1 MAVRSKLEDGNIRGG
16 VHIICSDEKP
26 AVSNVATLKALRERH
41 PPALADFAA
50 VPDPSAFSAMSVTK
64 REVSSAI
71 RSFPAGS
78 AGGPDGIRPQ
88 HILDLI
94 TCKEAGQDLVAAIT
108 QLVNLLLEGH
118 CPPSAASILFGGR
131 LFALEK
137 KSGGVRPIA
146 IGYTWRRLAAKCANH
161 YAISQLG
168 NGLLPEQ
175 LGVATSGGCEAA
187 VHACLLYTSPSP
199 RDRTRSRMPSSA

>member
-1 MAVRSKLEDGNIRGG
+1 
-16 VHIICSDEKP
+16 
-26 AVSNVATLKALRERH
+26 
-41 PPALADFAA
+41 
-50 VPDPSAFSAMSVTK
+50 MSVTE

-78 AGGPDGIRPQ
+78 AAGPDGIRPQ

-168 NGLLPEQ
+168 NSLLPEQ
-175 LGVATSGGCEAA
+175 LGVATPGGCEAA
-187 VHACLLYTSPSP
+187 VYAVRRYMATMSDDMVLVKLDFSNAFNSLR
-199 RDRTRSRMPSSA
+199 RDRL